1 MITMSVVRPKKN
13 LGQHF
18 LRDQNIARKIVENL
32 DLSGNVNVLEIG
44 PGMGVLTNFLAK
56 IPSIQLSLIEI
67 DKESVEYL
75 RENLNDPEIRIIEGD
90 FLKLD
95 LASQIDFPFSV
106 IGNFP
111 YNISSQIFFKILEYR
126 QYVPQVVGMVQKEVA
141 DRYCASPGSKT
152 YGILSVLLQTFYNIE
167 YLFTVNEQVFFPPP
181 KVKSAVVRL
190 IRNDRDMP
198 ADESVLLQFIVKA
211 AFNQRRKILGNALK
225 SAGITAPPDLAGKRA
240 EQLSVDQFL
249 SIVRYV
255 KSIKTQDV

>member
-18 LRDQNIARKIVENL
+18 LRDQNIARKIVESL